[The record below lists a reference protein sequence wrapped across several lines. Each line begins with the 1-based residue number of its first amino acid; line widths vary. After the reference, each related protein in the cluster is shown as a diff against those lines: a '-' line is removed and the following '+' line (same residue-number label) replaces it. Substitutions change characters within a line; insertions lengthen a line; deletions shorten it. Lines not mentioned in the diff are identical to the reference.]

1 MNDRYFPKA
10 DIQFSIIEFLVE
22 RLPRE
27 QDVLEAHTIAAR
39 KMRGSCPEC
48 ARAVSRYYAKS
59 EKRAE
64 TLT

>member
-27 QDVLEAHTIAAR
+27 QDVLEARIIAVR
-39 KMRGSCPEC
+39 KLPGR
-48 ARAVSRYYAKS
+48 RSRSFSLLREIRKTS
-59 EKRAE
+59 
-64 TLT
+64 